1 MTIDLVINST
11 AEEQQQQQQQQT
23 SGDSS
28 LIKASI
34 QDDVEEKQAFNVI
47 DGEAVGANEIR
58 VANAVVTG
66 WRLNLV
72 LVW

>member
-1 MTIDLVINST
+1 MTIDSVINNT
-11 AEEQQQQQQQQT
+11 AEEQQQQQT

-28 LIKASI
+28 LIKTSI
-34 QDDVEEKQAFNVI
+34 QDDVEEKQTFDII

-58 VANAVVTG
+58 VANAVITG

>member
-1 MTIDLVINST
+1 MTIDSVINST
-11 AEEQQQQQQQQT
+11 AEEQQQQQT
-23 SGDSS
+23 PGDSS
-28 LIKASI
+28 LIKTSI
-34 QDDVEEKQAFNVI
+34 QDDIEEKQAFDV

-58 VANAVVTG
+58 VANAVITG